1 VLEKNQR
8 ANDKKK
14 RINSRMS
21 YGSIPDFNPTVVA
34 IKEGSVAEEVPR
46 RSLSRTLGVALI
58 SGLVAVSV
66 FLYSANKSS
75 SWSTTFTSII
85 KHEDS
90 SDSSNAW
97 TVYKMTTAT
106 TVGTW
111 EAVESFANTYLCETE
126 YTDLG
131 CNLTNKVACN
141 LAGSFGIHW
150 VDSAI
155 FNDVSSPSLSVSE
168 WVTYIEGLGTSTF
181 NPFMHNKVQLF
192 VPDLTTI
199 YSKLTTDSITFNK
212 RLSMSVGSSTNDVA
226 HLSIPMPNTGTI
238 YEIIGPSS
246 TLSTD
251 TLTEFSEWE
260 SNSCP
265 SSHTVPY
272 SLDELISM
280 FKEQESGSTSAGWEE
295 ATGLVNPMGVMIS
308 IPMSSLESPKLVDT
322 MNLVTSMSGNAFT
335 NTTTTTDGNSCTV
348 YAVDI
353 NGMTVR
359 YVQNSADF
367 SSVEKFKWQVGDWE
381 AAIMEAASLF
391 VDSDNTEYSW
401 NRYLD
406 NHIGIYVPNA
416 SGDCEGY
423 YDQIES
429 TITENGDFDYGLR
442 VTSSFG
448 EGTHYYTA
456 TAGIRS
462 WEFNAQYCVKDDE
475 TDICGCLADN
485 SYVDYYSQY
494 EKTCLKSQE

>member
-1 VLEKNQR
+1 MRPGTGREAMLTARPGALDSSSIIDLLDKRMNELEGRLKDGTSGPVGNHSHSINKHHMSHRDETEHDWSRRKGLALGDMEYALQEMQLQLNAQSNMLESLSSR
-8 ANDKKK
+8 YEDFSSSRRLAATASDDSAHSLKDLKK
-14 RINSRMS
+14 RVK
-21 YGSIPDFNPTVVA
+21 TVTN
-34 IKEGSVAEEVPR
+34 EVEDLA
-46 RSLSRTLGVALI
+46 RS
-58 SGLVAVSV
+58 
-66 FLYSANKSS
+66 NK
-75 SWSTTFTSII
+75 
-85 KHEDS
+85 
-90 SDSSNAW
+90 
-97 TVYKMTTAT
+97 
-106 TVGTW
+106 
-111 EAVESFANTYLCETE
+111 
-126 YTDLG
+126 
-131 CNLTNKVACN
+131 
-141 LAGSFGIHW
+141 
-150 VDSAI
+150 
-155 FNDVSSPSLSVSE
+155 
-168 WVTYIEGLGTSTF
+168 
-181 NPFMHNKVQLF
+181 
-192 VPDLTTI
+192 
-199 YSKLTTDSITFNK
+199 
-212 RLSMSVGSSTNDVA
+212 
-226 HLSIPMPNTGTI
+226 
-238 YEIIGPSS
+238 
-246 TLSTD
+246 
-251 TLTEFSEWE
+251 EFSGHLRE
-260 SNSCP
+260 
-265 SSHTVPY
+265 
-272 SLDELISM
+272 
-280 FKEQESGSTSAGWEE
+280 
-295 ATGLVNPMGVMIS
+295 
-308 IPMSSLESPKLVDT
+308 LVDQ
-322 MNLVTSMSGNAFT
+322 
-335 NTTTTTDGNSCTV
+335 
-348 YAVDI
+348 I